1 MEGVCRGWLGVVAA
15 VFRKKLTCKKLS
27 TEVWTS
33 HVWIEALVAAIC
45 RPLKYHKDFNQD
57 FSNLLADTVPSY
69 NQILIVGDFNIH
81 VCWPSDPLT
90 RDFLSL
96 IDSFSLARFVS
107 GPTPET
113 GSHVGSRVAVFSDR
127 CPGVFGIV
135 SSYHIVV
142 LCLNPLHLNHFLF

>member
-1 MEGVCRGWLGVVAA
+1 M
-15 VFRKKLTCKKLS
+15 
-27 TEVWTS
+27 
-33 HVWIEALVAAIC
+33 
-45 RPLKYHKDFNQD
+45 
-57 FSNLLADTVPSY
+57 PSY

>member
-1 MEGVCRGWLGVVAA
+1 M
-15 VFRKKLTCKKLS
+15 
-27 TEVWTS
+27 
-33 HVWIEALVAAIC
+33 
-45 RPLKYHKDFNQD
+45 
-57 FSNLLADTVPSY
+57 PSY

-142 LCLNPLHLNHFLF
+142 LCLNPLHLNHFLFKKKLLSSPLSLGTEEMTSRFYHKYKTVRDDIPTFKTTSLKPQSDPWINDAPPSAR